1 MPTQVKMTEPNFS
14 PPVQL
19 ASALL
24 GAGVAPEPPPKRR
37 KYTVTD
43 KETRGQ
49 HLKKHQW
56 KKGQSGHPQGRPPKN
71 LSLVSLIK
79 ERLENY
85 PEDAKSIAL
94 AVISLAKGK
103 DMRAIE
109 ELLNRID
116 GKVREVHKFE
126 GEMPVQ
132 ILFVPAAQILTRE
145 KGQIIEGEARELRD
159 GK

>member
-1 MPTQVKMTEPNFS
+1 MTEPTFKPS
-14 PPVQL
+14 VQL

-24 GAGVAPEPPPKRR
+24 GAGVEPEPEPKRR

-43 KETRGQ
+43 KATRGQ

-56 KKGQSGHPQGRPPKN
+56 KRGQSGHPQGRPPKN

-85 PEDAKSIAL
+85 PEDAKTIAL

-116 GKVREVHKFE
+116 GKVAERHKIE

-132 ILFVPAAQILTRE
+132 ILFVPAAQILTKE
-145 KGQIIEGEARELRD
+145 KGRIIEGESRMLED
-159 GK
+159 GE